1 MVISKTRQFPPA
13 RKIGSFSGLALLSL
27 QSRNHAR
34 FGLQTVFSI
43 THSDHSITPS
53 SFNGITGIEML
64 LSWFLAS
71 GWILSHNGI
80 DFALVLGC
88 LLSILATEISRLQ

>member
-13 RKIGSFSGLALLSL
+13 RKIGSVSGLALLSL

-43 THSDHSITPS
+43 THSDHSNTPS

-64 LSWFLAS
+64 L
-71 GWILSHNGI
+71 
-80 DFALVLGC
+80 
-88 LLSILATEISRLQ
+88 

>member
-13 RKIGSFSGLALLSL
+13 RKIGSVSGLALLSL

-43 THSDHSITPS
+43 THSDHSIPHS
-53 SFNGITGIEML
+53 ELSLITV
-64 LSWFLAS
+64 
-71 GWILSHNGI
+71 
-80 DFALVLGC
+80 LVTLK
-88 LLSILATEISRLQ
+88 IMNKT